1 LKNGARIRAYALWRD
16 NPVPS
21 TAGAEFP
28 CLTAGGFLTFRQI
41 VTGKAD
47 SDHGVAEEYPMKKI
61 SPQDALVYIMITTSA
76 ADTTMTDAELES
88 IGNVVTRL
96 PVFRGFDT
104 AELPRLANECYA
116 LLAYEDGL
124 EKILDLAHEALPEK
138 LYDTAYALA
147 VEVAAAD
154 LHVEQEELEF
164 LQMLRDRW
172 TLDEL
177 TVAAIERSAR
187 VRFRKL

>member
-1 LKNGARIRAYALWRD
+1 MN
-16 NPVPS
+16 
-21 TAGAEFP
+21 
-28 CLTAGGFLTFRQI
+28 
-41 VTGKAD
+41 
-47 SDHGVAEEYPMKKI
+47 KI
-61 SPQDALVYIMITTSA
+61 SPQDALVYIMVTTSA
-76 ADTTMTDAELES
+76 ADTTMTDAELAS
-88 IGNVVTRL
+88 ISNVVSRL
-96 PVFRGFDT
+96 PVFQGFDAAT
-104 AELPRLANECYA
+104 LPTLASDCLEMLSYD
-116 LLAYEDGL
+116 DGL
-124 EKILDLAHEALPEK
+124 DRILDLAHEALHEK
-138 LYDTAYALA
+138 LYETAYALA

>member
-1 LKNGARIRAYALWRD
+1 MD
-16 NPVPS
+16 
-21 TAGAEFP
+21 
-28 CLTAGGFLTFRQI
+28 
-41 VTGKAD
+41 
-47 SDHGVAEEYPMKKI
+47 KI
-61 SPQDALVYIMITTSA
+61 SPHDALVYIMVTTSA
-76 ADTTMTDAELES
+76 ADTTMTDAELAS
-88 IGNVVTRL
+88 ISNVVSRL
-96 PVFRGFDT
+96 PVFQGFD
-104 AELPRLANECYA
+104 AARLPKLASNCYV
-116 LLAYEDGL
+116 LLADEDGL
-124 EKILDLAHEALPEK
+124 EKILDLAHDALPEK
-138 LYDTAYALA
+138 LYETAYALA

>member
-1 LKNGARIRAYALWRD
+1 
-16 NPVPS
+16 
-21 TAGAEFP
+21 
-28 CLTAGGFLTFRQI
+28 
-41 VTGKAD
+41 
-47 SDHGVAEEYPMKKI
+47 MKTI
-61 SPQDALVYIMITTSA
+61 SPQDALVYIMVTTSA
-76 ADTTMTDAELES
+76 ADTRMTDAELES
-88 IGNVVTRL
+88 IGNVVRRL

-104 AELPRLANECYA
+104 ARLPQLANACYE
-116 LLAYEDGL
+116 LLADEDGL
-124 EKILDLAHEALPEK
+124 EKILDLAHAVLPEK

-154 LHVEQEELEF
+154 LHVEQEELAF

>member
-1 LKNGARIRAYALWRD
+1 AIVVQEYA
-16 NPVPS
+16 
-21 TAGAEFP
+21 
-28 CLTAGGFLTFRQI
+28 
-41 VTGKAD
+41 
-47 SDHGVAEEYPMKKI
+47 MKKI
-61 SPQDALVYIMITTSA
+61 TPQDALVYIMITTSA

-104 AELPRLANECYA
+104 GRLPQLANDCYT

-124 EKILDLAHEALPEK
+124 EKILDLAHEALPER

-187 VRFRKL
+187 VRFRKLDPAV

>member
-1 LKNGARIRAYALWRD
+1 
-16 NPVPS
+16 
-21 TAGAEFP
+21 
-28 CLTAGGFLTFRQI
+28 
-41 VTGKAD
+41 
-47 SDHGVAEEYPMKKI
+47 MKKI
-61 SPQDALVYIMITTSA
+61 TPQDALVYIMITTSA
-76 ADTTMTDAELES
+76 ADTTMSDAELES

-104 AELPRLANECYA
+104 AELPRLANACYA
-116 LLAYEDGL
+116 LLADEDGL
-124 EKILDLAHEALPEK
+124 EKILDLAHDALPEK

>member
-1 LKNGARIRAYALWRD
+1 
-16 NPVPS
+16 
-21 TAGAEFP
+21 
-28 CLTAGGFLTFRQI
+28 
-41 VTGKAD
+41 
-47 SDHGVAEEYPMKKI
+47 MKKI
-61 SPQDALVYIMITTSA
+61 SPQDALVYIMVTTSA

-104 AELPRLANECYA
+104 ARLPQLANDCYA
-116 LLAYEDGL
+116 LLADEDGL
-124 EKILDLAHEALPEK
+124 EKILDLAHEALPER
-138 LYDTAYALA
+138 LYDTAYAMA

-187 VRFRKL
+187 VRFRKLDPVV

>member
-1 LKNGARIRAYALWRD
+1 
-16 NPVPS
+16 
-21 TAGAEFP
+21 
-28 CLTAGGFLTFRQI
+28 
-41 VTGKAD
+41 
-47 SDHGVAEEYPMKKI
+47 MKKL
-61 SPQDALVYIMITTSA
+61 SPQDALVYIMVTTSA
-76 ADTTMTDAELES
+76 ADTSMTDAELAS
-88 IGNVVTRL
+88 ISNVVSRL
-96 PVFRGFDT
+96 PVFSGFDKS
-104 AELPRLANECYA
+104 RLGQLATDCYA

-124 EKILDLAHEALPEK
+124 DRILDLAHEALPER

-147 VEVAAAD
+147 VEVASAD

-187 VRFRKL
+187 VRFRKLEPVA